1 MKGANYRLAL
11 ETSGLFLGPMPPEQF
26 LDKFLPISQDAPN
39 YPDCRGAFANVESK
53 GKEVNMYA
61 PFVSIVLVSAS
72 AMPH

>member
-26 LDKFLPISQDAPN
+26 LDKFLPRSQDAPSC
-39 YPDCRGAFANVESK
+39 PDCKGGFASVNSK

-61 PFVSIVLVSAS
+61 PFVSVVLVSTF